1 MSNEFNGTSHIYAQ
15 CLYTRGIVKAASEL
29 FACKFNLDEI
39 REDPQFKDHSNPAI
53 EDYAKEL
60 QKRRD
65 TLKTQL
71 YENFFVSLDDMAKRL
86 PESYTMIMA
95 LKDSVTCEVIH
106 EVWTHPHN
114 EIIQNFSL
122 LREQLCQHNY
132 DKARVE
138 RRGGVFDT
146 IRCLSSCK
154 AFMQASV
161 AEKAALLVMKWG
173 KLAFDPFRLMMQVF
187 FGLTD
192 VQLLAILMGNT
203 DNAGL
208 LRLYLEKGAEEAE
221 DGNRVVEKG
230 DFVLMVEPVYGSGHG
245 EYGDRNAFDTL
256 LEAFYPYIPQSA
268 SWDEQHWLYH
278 VYIQLIQSQNIE
290 ENTLLKLDPI
300 WLLPPELYEI
310 PYAEYFPKRPL
321 PINPYHTLDISETV
335 CDADS
340 DCEYFR
346 ILSSSN
352 IPDILC
358 VSQYNFH
365 IQLNEKDM
373 TVSSLG
379 CMLTSF
385 PVPLQRWFLS
395 LLNRSMRY
403 FELVQGCP
411 NHKRVQSFVSQQL
424 LQCGNGILLDELFKL
439 GKLEE
444 YTADEIMQ
452 YIMNDLENI
461 MICGDGS
468 KIRQKLPIEYK
479 EGQYFAEHQHREH
492 NEPRLGQCPPMVS
505 VSAHWPCLSLFHK
518 PQDKHDAPFSSSQA
532 NSFIN
537 IMKQTASQT
546 EVEEAIKRFQTQQ
559 NDETNYTNNCEK
571 VLAFLQTLD
580 KCINLSDLKDACC
593 ELFSMPASS
602 VSRVLKCY
610 SDKFWNPK
618 RGIWCSQSTA
628 LRLGL
633 NTEQNKI

>member
-65 TLKTQL
+65 TLKAQL

-132 DKARVE
+132 DKALVE

-278 VYIQLIQSQNIE
+278 VYIQLIKSQNIK
-290 ENTLLKLDPI
+290 ENTLLKLDPM

-310 PYAEYFPKRPL
+310 PYAEYFPKRL
-321 PINPYHTLDISETV
+321 ITTNPHTLDISE
-335 CDADS
+335 
-340 DCEYFR
+340 
-346 ILSSSN
+346 
-352 IPDILC
+352 
-358 VSQYNFH
+358 
-365 IQLNEKDM
+365 
-373 TVSSLG
+373 LG

-479 EGQYFAEHQHREH
+479 EGQYFAEHQHRDH

-505 VSAHWPCLSLFHK
+505 VSAHWPCLSLFYK

-633 NTEQNKI
+633 NTTKQNIE